1 MFTDID
7 ENLPAEDI
15 NAINYVSAT
24 GIMDGYS
31 DGRFRPDVFVPY
43 SVFCRSVFYAFNPV
57 LYVKS
62 TKLSSNKPVKQFW
75 YSEYIDFVSN
85 LTGETHHPKKTI
97 SSSAAVQIIS
107 KFYHAILRQNSNQ
120 IQCEPSFSNND
131 HKSKLTRIILA
142 KIFYCYTK
150 QFITTLTIHNI
161 DPEILFS
168 FWERTQTCINP
179 FQFALRSIECAP
191 NLYPQNANPSF
202 ISCFPYLKALSI
214 DAARETH
221 RNMCD
226 IDKTISYEFSS
237 MHLTTIYQYTS
248 LASLYAMLTQSNRAP
263 FGLAPK
269 IMLRMSNIAYLND
282 PDEGRFYQDSLADLL
297 PENFSSDD
305 SIIHTDDI
313 YIVCFTET
321 DSEFLPMWVQY
332 ANQAQGCR
340 IEFYNSGIEVT
351 KLKYVNNTELP
362 EVMEQLIQQIKNP
375 PTKDSLINVAIQTYA
390 TDKLH
395 EIQYY
400 YKSSNYQHENE
411 VRYMTTM
418 PVKQALVDEGSSDN
432 GTKIPRLYCN
442 IPIPLEI
449 KSVTLGPKC
458 PDPERIALYLKHC
471 GIENVY
477 CSKIHFR

>member
-7 ENLPAEDI
+7 KNLLVEDI

-85 LTGETHHPKKTI
+85 LTGETHPPKKTI
-97 SSSAAVQIIS
+97 SISAAVQIIS

-120 IQCEPSFSNND
+120 IQCEPFFSNDD
-131 HKSKLTRIILA
+131 HKSKLTRITLA
-142 KIFYCYTK
+142 RIFYYYTK
-150 QFITTLTIHNI
+150 QFIHSLTSPPVK
-161 DPEILFS
+161 PEELFRLWKS
-168 FWERTQTCINP
+168 TQNHININP
-179 FQFALRSIECAP
+179 FEFALQSVECAP
-191 NLYPQNANPSF
+191 ELYPPKADLSF
-202 ISCFPYLKALSI
+202 ISRFPYLKALPISNVRKTHGIMCHI
-214 DAARETH
+214 DEA
-221 RNMCD
+221 
-226 IDKTISYEFSS
+226 ISCKFSS
-237 MHLTTIYQYTS
+237 KSHSSLYQYTS
-248 LASLYAMLTQSNRAP
+248 LASLYTMLTQSNRAS
-263 FGLAPK
+263 FGLPPA
-269 IMLRMSNIAYLND
+269 ITLHMSNVAYLND
-282 PDEGRFYQDSLADLL
+282 PDEGHFYQSKLIDLL
-297 PENFSSDD
+297 PKQFSYEGSN
-305 SIIHTDDI
+305 IHTDDT
-313 YIVCFTET
+313 YIVCFAGT
-321 DSEFLPMWVQY
+321 DDELLPMWVQY

-340 IEFYNSGIEVT
+340 IEFNGSDIKVT
-351 KLKYVNNTELP
+351 KLKYVKDTELP
-362 EVMEQLIQQIKNP
+362 EVMNKLIEII
-375 PTKDSLINVAIQTYA
+375 KDSSSNTALKTYA

-400 YKSSNYQHENE
+400 YKSANYRHEKE
-411 VRYMTTM
+411 VRYTTTM

-442 IPIPLEI
+442 IPIPLKI

-477 CSKIHFR
+477 RSKIHFR

>member
-1 MFTDID
+1 
-7 ENLPAEDI
+7 
-15 NAINYVSAT
+15 
-24 GIMDGYS
+24 
-31 DGRFRPDVFVPY
+31 
-43 SVFCRSVFYAFNPV
+43 
-57 LYVKS
+57 
-62 TKLSSNKPVKQFW
+62 
-75 YSEYIDFVSN
+75 
-85 LTGETHHPKKTI
+85 
-97 SSSAAVQIIS
+97 
-107 KFYHAILRQNSNQ
+107 
-120 IQCEPSFSNND
+120 
-131 HKSKLTRIILA
+131 
-142 KIFYCYTK
+142 
-150 QFITTLTIHNI
+150 
-161 DPEILFS
+161 
-168 FWERTQTCINP
+168 
-179 FQFALRSIECAP
+179 
-191 NLYPQNANPSF
+191 
-202 ISCFPYLKALSI
+202 
-214 DAARETH
+214 
-221 RNMCD
+221 
-226 IDKTISYEFSS
+226 

-263 FGLAPK
+263 FGSAPK
-269 IMLRMSNIAYLND
+269 IMLRMSNVSYLND
-282 PDEGRFYQDSLADLL
+282 PDEGHFYQDSLADLL

-305 SIIHTDDI
+305 SIIHTDDT
-313 YIVCFTET
+313 YIVCFTKT
-321 DSEFLPMWVQY
+321 DTEFLPMWVQY

-362 EVMEQLIQQIKNP
+362 EVMDQLIQQIKNP
-375 PTKDSLINVAIQTYA
+375 PTKDPLINVAIQTYA

-411 VRYMTTM
+411 VRYTTTI

-477 CSKIHFR
+477 RSKIHFR

>member
-97 SSSAAVQIIS
+97 SISAAVQIIS

-313 YIVCFTET
+313 YIVCFTKT

-340 IEFYNSGIEVT
+340 IEFNGSDIKVT
-351 KLKYVNNTELP
+351 ELQYVKDTELP
-362 EVMEQLIQQIKNP
+362 KVMNKLIEII
-375 PTKDSLINVAIQTYA
+375 KDSSSNTALKTYA

-400 YKSSNYQHENE
+400 YKSANYQHEKE
-411 VRYMTTM
+411 VRYTTTM

-477 CSKIHFR
+477 RSKIHFR